1 MYVGN
6 NYRDFPLLNLE
17 NTFLKSPLGG
27 DLEGLL
33 FRKEKIKMA
42 IGAYEKS
49 KRYIE
54 SHTQESDKS
63 YTKKEVYPCITI
75 SRQTGAGSKPVC
87 EKLIQ
92 IMDEYSEPE
101 GIKWAFFDR
110 NLIEKVLEDHNLPKQ
125 ISEFMHEG
133 KYKHLNAVVN
143 ELLGLKPSEWTLV
156 HKTTDTI
163 LQLARM
169 GNVVIVGRGAN
180 VITSKLKNTFHVRL
194 IASLEKRIEHIKSL
208 MDLSEKEALNYIKK
222 EDENRKKYLKSH
234 FQVDAD
240 DPLLYHLTVNTDLL
254 THKGAAYLIAE
265 AVVLKFANLFPQFAH

>member
-1 MYVGN
+1 
-6 NYRDFPLLNLE
+6 
-17 NTFLKSPLGG
+17 
-27 DLEGLL
+27 
-33 FRKEKIKMA
+33 MA

>member
-1 MYVGN
+1 
-6 NYRDFPLLNLE
+6 
-17 NTFLKSPLGG
+17 
-27 DLEGLL
+27 
-33 FRKEKIKMA
+33 MA

-54 SHTQESDKS
+54 SHTQTSDQKFI
-63 YTKKEVYPCITI
+63 KRELYPCITI

-87 EKLIQ
+87 EKLIE
-92 IMDEYSEPE
+92 IMDEYSEFE
-101 GIKWAFFDR
+101 GVKWAYFDR

-133 KYKHLNAVVN
+133 KYKHLNSVVY

-180 VITSKLKNTFHVRL
+180 VITAKLKNTFHVRL
-194 IASLEKRIEHIKSL
+194 IASLEKRIEHIKVL
-208 MDLSEKEALNYIKK
+208 MDMNEKEALSYIKK
-222 EDENRKKYLKSH
+222 EDENRKKYLKSYFH
-234 FQVDAD
+234 VDAD
-240 DPLLYHLTVNTDLL
+240 DPLLYHMTVNTDLL
-254 THKGAAYLIAE
+254 THKGTAYLIAE
-265 AVVLKFANLFPQFAH
+265 AVVLKFSNLFPQFAH